1 MYLMA
6 TRPGIMYNIS
16 LISKYMAKPTELHLQ
31 AAKWILRYLKGTF
44 DYGIMHK
51 KGTSND

>member
-6 TRPGIMYNIS
+6 TRPDIMYNVS
-16 LISKYMAKPTELHLQ
+16 LISRYMAKPTELHLQ

-44 DYGIMHK
+44 DYGIMYK
-51 KGTSND
+51 KGSSND